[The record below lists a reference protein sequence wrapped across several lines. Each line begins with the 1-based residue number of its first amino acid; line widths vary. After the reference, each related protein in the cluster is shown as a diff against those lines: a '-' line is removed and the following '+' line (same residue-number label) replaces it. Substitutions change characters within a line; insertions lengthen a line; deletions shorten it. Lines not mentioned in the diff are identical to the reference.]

1 MIRVRTFLIAGSLV
15 LCASGC
21 SRHDAAVMQPPLPK
35 GAVVV
40 PIGKVFGWDRL
51 TRGVWIGGGDPDAPW
66 LRLMAVHGQHYD
78 AFPMATLLDLR
89 CDPWARGLVFGSG
102 AVALGLKPPTLS
114 PGDELALSAGEVTL
128 HGPVH
133 PRTYG
138 WSDTSSPGTFIPAD
152 AVDLHRLALARAL
165 TVTWGAR
172 RVSLPAPPAAVF
184 ANFATRCAAAFDF
197 GRWPPADRPKAQP

>member
-1 MIRVRTFLIAGSLV
+1 MIGVRTCLIAGSLV
-15 LCASGC
+15 VGAAAC
-21 SRHDAAVMQPPLPK
+21 SRHDVPVMERPLPK
-35 GAVVV
+35 GSVVV

-51 TRGVWIGGGDPDAPW
+51 TQGVWLGGGDPDAPW
-66 LRLMAVHGQHYD
+66 LRLMAVHGRRYD
-78 AFPMATLLDLR
+78 TFPMATLLDLR

-102 AVALGLKPPTLS
+102 AVAMGLEPPTAQ
-114 PGDELALSAGEVTL
+114 PGDELALSAGEVSL

-152 AVDLHRLALARAL
+152 AVDLHRLALARTL

-172 RVSLPAPPAAVF
+172 RVSLPAPPADAF
-184 ANFATRCAAAFDF
+184 GNFASRCAKAFHI
-197 GRWPPADRPKAQP
+197 GKWQGPDRQKGQP